1 VIIVGSDLHLYCENP
16 FVREWCRYVMGQNP
30 ALLVLNGDIADP
42 WKVPWSTIL
51 GLQSWADI
59 QTLVRNR
66 DDAGYPT
73 VYIRGNH
80 DYGIKQ
86 EYLEGAEILNR
97 FEIGDFEFRHGWERD
112 AIWTLINKP
121 AFWIADHFPAL
132 AIRIHKMLYGE
143 MNPKPAVSIDALD
156 VYESWNLHVGAI
168 HTLWREYADRNK
180 KKLIIGHSHC
190 QWNDPLLTDCGALY
204 MGQWVEMGEHA
215 VLRSS
220 LDSDRSLNDGN

>member
-1 VIIVGSDLHLYCENP
+1 MIIVASDLHLYCENP
-16 FVREWCRYVMGQNP
+16 FVREWTRYVTGQNP

-42 WKVPWSTIL
+42 WKSSWETIL

-97 FEIGDFEFRHGWERD
+97 FEIGDFEFRHGYEMD
-112 AIWTLINKP
+112 AIWTVIQKP
-121 AFWIADHFPAL
+121 AFFIADKFPWLAL
-132 AIRIHKMLYGE
+132 RIHRLLYGE
-143 MNPKPAVSIDALD
+143 MPLAKSPIAALD
-156 VYESWNLHVGAI
+156 IYESWNLHVGAI
-168 HTLWREYADRNK
+168 HTLWREYADRNH
-180 KKLIIGHSHC
+180 KKLVIGHTHT

-204 MGQWVEMGEHA
+204 MGQWVTIDKEVRLEGKA
-215 VLRSS
+215 GL
-220 LDSDRSLNDGN
+220 

>member
-1 VIIVGSDLHLYCENP
+1 MIICASDLHLYCENP
-16 FVREWCRYVMGQNP
+16 FVREWTRYVMGQKP

-42 WKVPWSTIL
+42 WKSSWATIL

-73 VYIRGNH
+73 VYIKGNH

-112 AIWTLINKP
+112 GVWLTINKP
-121 AFWIADHFPAL
+121 AFWIADHFPSL
-132 AIRIHKMLYGE
+132 AVRIHKLLYGE
-143 MNPKPAVSIDALD
+143 LPTGANPIDALEL
-156 VYESWNLHVGAI
+156 YEAWNLHVGMI
-168 HTLWREYADRNK
+168 HTLWREYADRNHK
-180 KKLIIGHSHC
+180 KVVIGHSHC
-190 QWNDPLLTDCGALY
+190 QWTDPLLIDCGALY
-204 MGQWVEMGEHA
+204 MGQWVTIDKEVRLERKAG
-215 VLRSS
+215 R
-220 LDSDRSLNDGN
+220 